1 MCSAISSRPRL
12 DDLKKE
18 ARQLLHAL
26 HRRDAA
32 ASTNWLAWL
41 NRDWTT
47 LNTLSPESTSTAVG
61 AGLSGKNVYRRWGV
75 MDGRAMVA
83 EAMRLRPDVIVV
95 DVAMP
100 LLNGLDAARK
110 IAEQLHNI
118 KFVFL
123 TMRDDPNL
131 AAAAL
136 ELGPIG
142 FVLKHSPGQELL
154 KAIDYVLHGK
164 PYLTPKLRAE
174 DWVAT
179 KARARQFST
188 AMTPRQRSIVQL
200 LAEGRPIK
208 EIAGVLDI
216 SEKTVEFH
224 KHHIREA
231 FNLRSNADVVLFAL
245 KEGLISTNPKCPGGC
260 NTARDSPSC
269 LGNVARSKTR
279 WGRICQMRF
288 TGRVNR

>member
-1 MCSAISSRPRL
+1 
-12 DDLKKE
+12 
-18 ARQLLHAL
+18 
-26 HRRDAA
+26 
-32 ASTNWLAWL
+32 
-41 NRDWTT
+41 
-47 LNTLSPESTSTAVG
+47 
-61 AGLSGKNVYRRWGV
+61 

-95 DVAMP
+95 DVSMP

-110 IAEQLHNI
+110 IAEQLYNI

-179 KARARQFST
+179 KARARHFST

-200 LAEGRPIK
+200 LAEGRLIK

-245 KEGLISTNPKCPGGC
+245 KEGLISTNP
-260 NTARDSPSC
+260 
-269 LGNVARSKTR
+269 
-279 WGRICQMRF
+279 
-288 TGRVNR
+288 